1 MVMADTYSKYEK
13 DVKSASWFT
22 SAFFGEGLT
31 KYAAEKRWEKYCDSI
46 DNFEDSINELFIQ
59 TEEYAGYKIV
69 LNQVSK
75 DQTNNWNS
83 LAEKVL
89 EKYNAID
96 VIISDYKKVE
106 TSSDTKIWKFT
117 ELNTGLVCKFW
128 IESDNKWCC
137 DITESS
143 MKKFLN
149 NLIQ

>member
-1 MVMADTYSKYEK
+1 MKKQVLLIALSLLMFASCGNLWVSPNTYQEEIEDCVKYKIALLMVMADTYSKYEK

-31 KYAAEKRWEKYCDSI
+31 KYAAEKRW
-46 DNFEDSINELFIQ
+46 
-59 TEEYAGYKIV
+59 
-69 LNQVSK
+69 
-75 DQTNNWNS
+75 
-83 LAEKVL
+83 

-128 IESDNKWCC
+128 IESDNKWYC

-143 MKKFLN
+143 MEKFFN